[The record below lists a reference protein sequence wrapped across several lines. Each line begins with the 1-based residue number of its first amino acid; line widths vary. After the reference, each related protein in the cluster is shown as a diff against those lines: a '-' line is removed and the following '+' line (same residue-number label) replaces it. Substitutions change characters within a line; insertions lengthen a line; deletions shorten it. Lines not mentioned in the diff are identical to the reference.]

1 MDSREG
7 GSRTHCMRYDSA
19 AREFVYDWR
28 LHSAQAG
35 RVTLRAQLSFLQ
47 VASASEQIMLVNH
60 AH

>member
-1 MDSREG
+1 
-7 GSRTHCMRYDSA
+7 MRFDSA